1 MTTIRM
7 LFPSRHADRLGGAWR
22 SERGITLFETM
33 IATGIL
39 IVVMIGLLPLGMMA
53 TSTTEN
59 QGHLEARATQYA
71 QDKMEQLLALAYG
84 DATTDTTVFPAQS
97 TGGTGLAIGGSL
109 DPAAPAAGYVDFLD
123 IDGNLLAV
131 SGATPPTGWYYERL
145 WAISQA
151 ATNLKQVAV
160 RTVVAHSVG
169 NAGEIPKATVV
180 VLKTFPF

>member
-1 MTTIRM
+1 MMNIRTPFR
-7 LFPSRHADRLGGAWR
+7 LSSRDRSTSAWR

-39 IVVMIGLLPLGMMA
+39 IVVTIGLLPLGAMA

-84 DATTDTTVFPAQS
+84 DTTTNTAVFPAQS

-109 DPAAPAAGYVDFLD
+109 DDAAPVAGYVDFLD
-123 IDGNLLAV
+123 IDGNLLPV
-131 SGATPPTGWYYERL
+131 SGATPPSDWYYERL

-151 ATNLKQVAV
+151 GTNLKQVAV

-169 NAGEIPKATVV
+169 NAGQTPQATVV